1 MDGRKTTSMLLYEI
15 KRIDEI
21 IDKLKTEDINYVVWE
36 CYTKQDSLIDELKK
50 RLESNNIYDLCCVMM
65 IICIMLLIV
74 T

>member
-1 MDGRKTTSMLLYEI
+1 MDSRKTTCMLLHEI
-15 KRIDEI
+15 KKIDEI
-21 IDKLKTEDINYVVWE
+21 IDKLKTEDIDYVLWE

-65 IICIMLLIV
+65 IMCITLLII